1 MHSTAAP
8 LVDSQKRKNKKSN
21 TPLWDCTCG
30 FDLVNPVIKEALLVQ
45 GS

>member
-8 LVDSQKRKNKKSN
+8 LVDSQKRKSKKSN

-30 FDLVNPVIKEALLVQ
+30 FDLVIPEKKEALIVQ